1 MRARRGRTGPSP
13 SPPDHDVHVGRCER
27 VRVAGRQEHDAG
39 AAGRSGSVAGRA
51 VTNTTG
57 VFRTGAFTI
66 GGKKFKVSQEP

>member
-1 MRARRGRTGPSP
+1 
-13 SPPDHDVHVGRCER
+13 
-27 VRVAGRQEHDAG
+27 VAGRQEHDAG
-39 AAGRSGSVAGRA
+39 AAGRSGAVAGRA